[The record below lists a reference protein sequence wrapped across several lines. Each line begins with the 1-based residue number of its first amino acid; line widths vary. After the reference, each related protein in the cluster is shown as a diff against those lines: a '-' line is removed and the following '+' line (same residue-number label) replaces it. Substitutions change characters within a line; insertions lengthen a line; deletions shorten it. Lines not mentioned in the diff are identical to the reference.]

1 MLRFQMIG
9 EGGVESL
16 KKLNYMITFG
26 YKILFLLVG
35 PIFEG
40 ILVKSAPFCV
50 NSAPFF
56 LTENVS
62 NLHLFVSNL
71 HLFSFKKS

>member
-1 MLRFQMIG
+1 MIG

-35 PIFEG
+35 PIFEEG
-40 ILVKSAPFCV
+40 GGGDIVLAK
-50 NSAPFF
+50 NIGGW
-56 LTENVS
+56 LR
-62 NLHLFVSNL
+62 
-71 HLFSFKKS
+71 

>member
-1 MLRFQMIG
+1 MIG

-35 PIFEG
+35 PIFEEGGEGYRKLLQEAQILG
-40 ILVKSAPFCV
+40 I
-50 NSAPFF
+50 
-56 LTENVS
+56 
-62 NLHLFVSNL
+62 
-71 HLFSFKKS
+71 FSIEGGPM